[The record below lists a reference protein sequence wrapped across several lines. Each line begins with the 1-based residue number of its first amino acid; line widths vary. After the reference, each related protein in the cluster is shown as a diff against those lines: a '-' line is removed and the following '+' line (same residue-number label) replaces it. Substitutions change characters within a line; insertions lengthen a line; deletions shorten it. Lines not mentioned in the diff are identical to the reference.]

1 VFILFPT
8 LYVREYLKFYLV
20 RNFEI
25 TAKAIT
31 KFSNNSDIT
40 CVIAVK
46 PLPDRYLCVVGVLP
60 A

>member
-1 VFILFPT
+1 
-8 LYVREYLKFYLV
+8 VREYQKFYLL

-40 CVIAVK
+40 CVIAIK

-60 A
+60 T